1 MKRKRN
7 WKEKKLCPLCLN
19 ISLRNDK
26 QISYYLFNVFLLS
39 GGKSKS
45 RFLKLCLKA
54 AVSIFAC
61 FELFSVIKQEWKICG
76 ETESFDTLK
85 SENAN
90 ADFVPKVLEFQVVK
104 LKYFKD
110 VFFLFSKNC
119 NKHSSI
125 FMTVLLLIWHSDF
138 TPHVLSIYECK

>member
-1 MKRKRN
+1 MFD
-7 WKEKKLCPLCLN
+7 LLCLN

-26 QISYYLFNVFLLS
+26 QKYYYLLLM
-39 GGKSKS
+39 
-45 RFLKLCLKA
+45 FFCLVGANLSLDFEKNL
-54 AVSIFAC
+54 AVSIFAS

-104 LKYFKD
+104 LKYLKD

-119 NKHSSI
+119 YKHSSI

>member
-1 MKRKRN
+1 MISRYIII
-7 WKEKKLCPLCLN
+7 CLMFFFCLVGA
-19 ISLRNDK
+19 SLSPD
-26 QISYYLFNVFLLS
+26 
-39 GGKSKS
+39 
-45 RFLKLCLKA
+45 FLKLCLNA

-104 LKYFKD
+104 LKYLKD

-119 NKHSSI
+119 YKHSSI